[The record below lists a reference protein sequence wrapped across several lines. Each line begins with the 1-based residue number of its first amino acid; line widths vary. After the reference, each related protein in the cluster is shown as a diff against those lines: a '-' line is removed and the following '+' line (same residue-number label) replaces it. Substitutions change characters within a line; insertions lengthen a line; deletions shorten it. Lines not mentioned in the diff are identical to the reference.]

1 MVIILIIG
9 WNKTLDF
16 KVISKNNTQNI
27 ENPIFI
33 SIVVVMRNEE
43 ENILSLLEDID
54 RQNYSKNY
62 FELLIIDDFSED
74 KSKEIVLNFAKNA
87 NFKIILLDNDFATE
101 STIISTKK
109 RAITQGISKA
119 QGEIIL
125 CTDAD
130 CGVKPTWLT
139 NMADFYAKND
149 VVCVSAPVYFAGAN
163 NVFEKIQVVE
173 FASLVGSGAASLGLN
188 MPNMCNGANFSYKKT
203 AFLEVSGYSGVA
215 HLISGDDEFL
225 MHKIALKF
233 PKKVAFLR
241 DKRVIVHTK
250 VQKTLNDFI
259 NQRKRWA
266 SKWQYYQG
274 FAPKIL
280 ALFVF
285 LVNLMMLFSGIMA
298 FFDVIFLVPILIKFV
313 LEFIFLSQILS
324 FFGEKNK
331 ILYIPLTFLVYPFY
345 VIFIGIVSQQKQ
357 LKLFYW
363 KNRKF

>member
-1 MVIILIIG
+1 MLIIG
-9 WNKTLDF
+9 WNKTLNF
-16 KVISKNNTQNI
+16 KVISEKNI
-27 ENPIFI
+27 ENAVFI
-33 SIVVVMRNEE
+33 SVIVVMRNEE
-43 ENILSLLEDID
+43 ENILSLLKDID
-54 RQNYSKNY
+54 KQNYSKNH

-74 KSKEIVLNFAKNA
+74 KSKEIVLHFAKNA
-87 NFKIILLDNDFATE
+87 DFKIILFDNHSDNDFDNKTN
-101 STIISTKK
+101 IISPKK
-109 RAITQGISKA
+109 RAITQAISKA

-130 CGVKPTWLT
+130 CGIKLTWLT
-139 NMADFYAKND
+139 VMADFYAKNE
-149 VVCVSAPVYFAGAN
+149 VVCVSAPVYFADASSI
-163 NVFEKIQVVE
+163 FEKIQVVE

-203 AFLEVSGYSGVA
+203 AFLEVSGYAGVE

-225 MHKIALKF
+225 MHKISLKF

-241 DKRVIVHTK
+241 DERAIVRTK
-250 VQKTLNDFI
+250 AQKTLNDFV

-266 SKWQYYQG
+266 SKWQYYQD

-285 LVNLMMLFSGIMA
+285 STNLMMLFSGIMA
-298 FFDVIFLVPILIKFV
+298 FFDNVFLIPILIKFV
-313 LEFIFLSQILS
+313 LEFVFLSQILS

-331 ILYIPLTFLVYPFY
+331 VLYIPLTFLVYPFY

-357 LKLFYW
+357 LKFFHW